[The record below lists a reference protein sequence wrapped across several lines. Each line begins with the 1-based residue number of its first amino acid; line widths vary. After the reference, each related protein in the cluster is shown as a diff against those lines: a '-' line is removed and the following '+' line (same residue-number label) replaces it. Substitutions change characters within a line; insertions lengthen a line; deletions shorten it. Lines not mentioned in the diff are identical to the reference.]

1 MIASTQTILVS
12 IIVQVRILKI
22 VTRNQNDVA
31 ISYIFISQKVLR
43 SARPG
48 ANKAI
53 FLITD
58 GFSNGGDPRPE
69 ARRIRESGVK
79 IFTVGIAKGNKEE
92 LWDMSSE
99 PKNETCYILDSF
111 EEFESLARRALH
123 EGMAYIIS
131 YTLFVYKCNKLIIF
145 QIITPPPPPPFPK

>member
-1 MIASTQTILVS
+1 
-12 IIVQVRILKI
+12 
-22 VTRNQNDVA
+22 
-31 ISYIFISQKVLR
+31 VLY

-48 ANKAI
+48 ASKAI

-123 EGMAYIIS
+123 EGISYIIS
-131 YTLFVYKCNKLIIF
+131 YTYFVHVYTNVINF
-145 QIITPPPPPPFPK
+145 QIITPSLFFLKKSCTLTHRKCFETLDVRLTTI